1 MKHTIVQIYEIQTP
15 EEAESMVESG
25 VDHIG
30 GVLTSETDRQ
40 DLQIRKSVEFV
51 RRTPAKS
58 SLIPLFSTPESV
70 FRVIDEYRPDMIHFC
85 EALADSNG
93 VFDICGGLIRLQEG
107 VRRRFPEVRI
117 IRSIPICPPG
127 LGDRVDSLGLAR
139 MFEGVSDYFLTDT
152 LILSGTEPVREQ
164 QPVCGFVGITGRICD
179 WDLAAE
185 LVRISPIPV
194 ILAGGISPDNV
205 AEAVLKIQPFGV
217 DSCTATNQ
225 IDAEG
230 RPIRFRKD
238 IEKVRRFVSETRRAD
253 RILAERSSPSLN

>member
-1 MKHTIVQIYEIQTP
+1 MNHTIVQIYEIQTP
-15 EEAESMVESG
+15 EEAEAMVEAG

-40 DLQIRKSVEFV
+40 DPQIQKAVDFV

-58 SLIPLFSTPESV
+58 SLIPLFSAPESV
-70 FRVIDEYRPDMIHFC
+70 FRVIDGYRPDMIHFC
-85 EALADSNG
+85 EALADSKG
-93 VFDICGGLIRLQEG
+93 IFDICEELIRLQEE

-139 MFEGVSDYFLTDT
+139 LFEGVSDFFLTDT
-152 LILSGTEPVREQ
+152 LILSGAEPVRDQ
-164 QPVCGFVGITGRICD
+164 QPVSGFVGITGRICD
-179 WDLAAE
+179 WNLAAE

-225 IDAEG
+225 ADAHG

-238 IEKVRRFVSETRRAD
+238 VEKVRRFVSETRRAD